1 MMISSAR
8 RTGANSSSAQKGF
21 SIIEIMVVIA
31 IIGTIMTAVLYSV
44 GRSRERANLA
54 DAKRMLTVI
63 QSSINQFS
71 DDMDRLPNTLDE
83 LVNAPSDDTNKWQ
96 GPYLHKGRLPK
107 DPWKKAYVYEVTEG
121 AENPYELYS
130 KGPKAGAKISVWD
143 I

>member
-1 MMISSAR
+1 MMICNAKRIMIGDPSK
-8 RTGANSSSAQKGF
+8 QKGF

-71 DDMDRLPNTLDE
+71 DDMDRIPNTLEE
-83 LVNAPSDDTNKWQ
+83 LVNAPSEDTSKWQ

-107 DPWKKAYVYEVTEG
+107 DPWKKAYVYEPTEG